1 MVFLWRVTARTSSMQ
16 EQLFSVPWRGER
28 FHGRW
33 KLSWADVPQTL
44 VLHCLPVSLQ
54 RPFPLTCLE
63 KSWAWTCPGRLHCSW
78 GEEMQFWRQH
88 GHQHASACLCMVP
101 PDHFRCQEASGL
113 RQASWLSGG
122 QAETPDDCC
131 RACPPWVLPW
141 VSPGL
146 GRPWGSTAPSKVKG
160 PSCALGCVCGLK
172 GTTWGWTPAQLR
184 SAGADWLPSGPQLF
198 VTWCQGVFS
207 IARLEQLERTSLVG
221 SATPQLQSLLVKMCL
236 SKGAAARGAA
246 GADNPLSRGAQGLSL
261 PPGKQGQSLPSAPG
275 AAGAEPDAF
284 GCAAFPQ
291 VPLAGRCLNACFP
304 QKAKTFLT
312 VLWKMTATRQL
323 QFKGLRFN

>member
-1 MVFLWRVTARTSSMQ
+1 
-16 EQLFSVPWRGER
+16 
-28 FHGRW
+28 
-33 KLSWADVPQTL
+33 
-44 VLHCLPVSLQ
+44 
-54 RPFPLTCLE
+54 
-63 KSWAWTCPGRLHCSW
+63 
-78 GEEMQFWRQH
+78 MQFWRQH
-88 GHQHASACLCMVP
+88 GHQHASACRLQTTSGARRPQGCGKPHGSAVAKQKPLMTAAVP
-101 PDHFRCQEASGL
+101 APQ
-113 RQASWLSGG
+113 
-122 QAETPDDCC
+122 
-131 RACPPWVLPW
+131 WVLPW

-172 GTTWGWTPAQLR
+172 GTTWGWTPAQLC
-184 SAGADWLPSGPQLF
+184 SAGADRLLSGPQLF

-207 IARLEQLERTSLVG
+207 IAWLEQLERTSLVG

-236 SKGAAARGAA
+236 SKGAAAHGAA
-246 GADNPLSRGAQGLSL
+246 GTDNPLSRGAQGPSL

-275 AAGAEPDAF
+275 AAGTEPDAF

-291 VPLAGRCLNACFP
+291 VPLAGRCLNARFP

-323 QFKGLRFN
+323 QFKGPRFN